1 MSNILLFFMSAYKPD
16 IKNGAYSRAQTNETV
31 LYELQKQKER
41 RPDTVL
47 ALCSASVR
55 NAASV
60 PAPDGGEDITTLDY
74 FRQQVLP
81 AAGIPADSFVSIPV
95 PDSMNEGAQAKAIQD
110 IVQKVQPGDTL
121 YIDLSGGM
129 RDTAMLLVAV
139 ARYLRDIRDVTAHV
153 LYTELVEGKP
163 LLVRDSDKLYDLF
176 DLISATDEFFATGR
190 TGRLSGYLRV
200 SAVSSPKTATL
211 LNSIEKFSEDLLL
224 CNAARL
230 LDDISA
236 LKAALTDVLKDT
248 NVTRNKL
255 DTLLYDLLNEG
266 FKKEFRNLDKKKARA
281 LPTLVR
287 WCLNHDMFQ
296 QAFTLLS
303 EQTPAFV
310 CSHIFVQPTQKGVDF
325 LASQLQNKGKNWSYP
340 LFHFHFCR
348 LTLMQKEYP
357 YTTDLRLTHSKDDA
371 DGNMLFGVANSKEMH
386 AYMDTILASGQLV
399 IDPEVRWQI
408 EDAALFYQRVM
419 QYRNQINHASDTA
432 FGLQSDRILPLDTAH
447 IEQTLQ
453 DVADYLQE
461 IRPMKPDAPQ
471 GVKALPVTKT
481 IPAGAA
487 PNL

>member
-16 IKNGAYSRAQTNETV
+16 VKNGAYSRAQTNETV

-55 NAASV
+55 NVASV
-60 PAPDGGEDITTLDY
+60 PAPDGGASVTTLDY

-303 EQTPAFV
+303 EQMPAFV

-325 LASQLQNKGKNWSYP
+325 LASQLQNKGKP
-340 LFHFHFCR
+340 
-348 LTLMQKEYP
+348 
-357 YTTDLRLTHSKDDA
+357 
-371 DGNMLFGVANSKEMH
+371 G
-386 AYMDTILASGQLV
+386 
-399 IDPEVRWQI
+399 
-408 EDAALFYQRVM
+408 
-419 QYRNQINHASDTA
+419 
-432 FGLQSDRILPLDTAH
+432 RIRCSTS
-447 IEQTLQ
+447 TS
-453 DVADYLQE
+453 
-461 IRPMKPDAPQ
+461 
-471 GVKALPVTKT
+471 
-481 IPAGAA
+481 AA
-487 PNL
+487 PP

>member
-60 PAPDGGEDITTLDY
+60 PAPDGGASVTTLDY

-200 SAVSSPKTATL
+200 SAVNSPKTATL

-230 LDDISA
+230 LDGISA

-266 FKKEFRNLDKKKARA
+266 FKK
-281 LPTLVR
+281 
-287 WCLNHDMFQ
+287 
-296 QAFTLLS
+296 
-303 EQTPAFV
+303 
-310 CSHIFVQPTQKGVDF
+310 
-325 LASQLQNKGKNWSYP
+325 
-340 LFHFHFCR
+340 
-348 LTLMQKEYP
+348 
-357 YTTDLRLTHSKDDA
+357 
-371 DGNMLFGVANSKEMH
+371 
-386 AYMDTILASGQLV
+386 
-399 IDPEVRWQI
+399 
-408 EDAALFYQRVM
+408 
-419 QYRNQINHASDTA
+419 
-432 FGLQSDRILPLDTAH
+432 
-447 IEQTLQ
+447 
-453 DVADYLQE
+453 
-461 IRPMKPDAPQ
+461 
-471 GVKALPVTKT
+471 
-481 IPAGAA
+481 
-487 PNL
+487 